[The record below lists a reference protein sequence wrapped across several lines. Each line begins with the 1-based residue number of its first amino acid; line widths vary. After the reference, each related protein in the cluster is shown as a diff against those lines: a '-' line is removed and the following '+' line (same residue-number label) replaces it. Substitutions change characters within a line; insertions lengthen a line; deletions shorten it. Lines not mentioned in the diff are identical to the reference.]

1 MQRIKLVFLPLAVIL
16 LAGCATWGRAGGP
29 YSNGSAKYEV
39 DLPWG
44 WMKLGGKDL
53 MLTRDGLFLDK
64 IAIQRKDIDKKLEH
78 TKKKFIKGM
87 LPEELS
93 EVAIDD
99 IAGDSDISGLE
110 IIENIPASLSGQLS
124 FRLIYT
130 FRNKDSLKY
139 KCIYYGFGYE
149 EWVYSI
155 SYTAAADYYFDKNVE
170 EFNRLVKS
178 FRFLPGKGKEKTD
191 IPDIPTAKE
200 EVKRV
205 EPASETS
212 EIQEVVTQEDILPAL
227 DAQPKFTNYSEYYRF
242 LYKKISAAA
251 IKPEGSPGG
260 TVNISLTLLA
270 DGTVDNF
277 EIMSGSTE
285 DASLRSAAEKAVK
298 NSEPFPPFP
307 DDIKEEGKKT
317 FTVTMEFR
325 RR

>member
-64 IAIQRKDIDKKLEH
+64 IAIQRKDVDKKLEH
-78 TKKKFIKGM
+78 TKKKFLKGM

-99 IAGDSDISGLE
+99 IAGDPDISGLE
-110 IIENIPASLSGQLS
+110 IVENIPATLSGQLS
-124 FRLIYT
+124 FRIMYT
-130 FRNKDSLKY
+130 FRNKDNLKY

-149 EWVYSI
+149 EWAYNI
-155 SYTAAADYYFDKNVE
+155 SYTATADYYFDKNVE
-170 EFNRLVKS
+170 EFNKLVKS
-178 FRFLPGKGKEKTD
+178 FRFLPGAGGGKTD

-200 EVKRV
+200 EAKRV
-205 EPASETS
+205 EPVSETS
-212 EIQEVVTQEDILPAL
+212 EMQEVVTQGDILPAS
-227 DAQPKFTNYSEYYRF
+227 DTQPKFTGYPEYYRF

-251 IKPEGSPGG
+251 VKPEGSPSG

-270 DGTVDNF
+270 DGTVDSI
-277 EIMSGSTE
+277 EIMPGSTE
-285 DASLRSAAEKAVK
+285 DISLRSAAEKAVR
-298 NSEPFPPFP
+298 NSEPFPSFP
-307 DDIKEEGKKT
+307 DDIKEEDKKT
-317 FTVTMEFR
+317 FTITMEFR
-325 RR
+325 LR